1 MDNYLNLANSNI
13 LFLICLVPI
22 ICVIIQSIV
31 YIRIAIK
38 QSKELK
44 MDQQLIKKVITNSAV
59 FSILP
64 SLPIVITMA
73 ALMPVLGKFVPWLRL
88 SVIGSATY
96 ESMCADMTITSFGFN
111 GLGDA
116 SITTSVFV
124 GVVYVMSLVAL
135 CWPLCNVV
143 GLRFY
148 DGAIKKAGSGSKSGF
163 MPVAVGALFIGL
175 MSVMGIPKFLN
186 FSSPTCIIVSI
197 VSGVSVLLLDFI
209 SKKSGLKALS
219 EFSFPLAMILG
230 MISAIIVG

>member
-13 LFLICLVPI
+13 LLLICLVPI
-22 ICVIIQSIV
+22 ICVIIQSV
-31 YIRIAIK
+31 VCIRVAIK

-96 ESMCADMTITSFGFN
+96 ESMCADMTITAFGFN
-111 GLGDA
+111 GLGDT

-135 CWPLCNVV
+135 CWPLCNVI

-163 MPVAVGALFIGL
+163 MSVAVGALFIGL
-175 MSVMGIPKFLN
+175 MSVMGVPKFLN
-186 FSSPTCIIVSI
+186 FSNPTGIIVTI
-197 VSGVSVLLLDFI
+197 VSGVSVLLLDFL
-209 SKKSGLKALS
+209 SKKSGIKVLS